1 MRRAISLATIA
12 LAVPAAAH
20 AASPVE
26 ILISDAGQEDETG
39 AVLVDLRLLN
49 DSGDPQGMALPD
61 RIEAQ
66 VEQSGVSR
74 TAWLERMATTPPNPI
89 IPPGGFTRA
98 TYRLARRTNLSLEG
112 AAISVPAWGTRQ
124 ITLALRPADRGA
136 QIATN
141 TSAQS
146 GPPNAPGL
154 ENKAVPPPSDR
165 SAGNAFF
172 ANLSA
177 YEPIYAVY
185 GPGTDSAAR
194 IQISFKYQIFGT
206 RRAQGLPLSW
216 RDGLH
221 FAYTQRMFWDL
232 GADSSPFRNIDYQP
246 ELFYLTPSATLT
258 RGISLSAQGGFRHES
273 NGRSGLDSRSLNTLY
288 VAPMAAFPLGG
299 GYRLSVAPRFSL
311 LVGDKSDNP
320 DIRRYRGNSSL
331 FLEVGK
337 DDGLRLTTSTRF
349 SVSSGKGAL
358 AADLSYPLSRL
369 LGGGPDF
376 YLFGQSFIGYGE
388 NLLDYDR
395 HTTRFRLGVA
405 LVR

>member
-1 MRRAISLATIA
+1 MKRAIGLAAIA
-12 LAVPAAAH
+12 LAAPAAAH
-20 AASPVE
+20 ATSPVE

-49 DSGDPQGMALPD
+49 DNGDPQGMALPD
-61 RIEAQ
+61 RIEARVAQ
-66 VEQSGVSR
+66 GGASR
-74 TAWLERMATTPPNPI
+74 TVWLERMATTPPNPI

-98 TYRLARRTNLSLEG
+98 TYRLARATDLSLEG

-124 ITLALRPADRGA
+124 ITLALRPADQGA
-136 QIATN
+136 QIAAN
-141 TSAQS
+141 ASAPS
-146 GPPNAPGL
+146 AAPEM

-246 ELFYLTPSATLT
+246 ELFYLTPSRTLAS
-258 RGISLSAQGGFRHES
+258 GISLSAQGGFRHES
-273 NGRSGLDSRSLNTLY
+273 NGRSGTDSRSLNTLY
-288 VAPMAAFPLGG
+288 VAPMVAFPMGG
-299 GYRLSVAPRFSL
+299 GYRLSIAPRFSL

-337 DDGLRLTTSTRF
+337 DDGLRLTTTTRF

-395 HTTRFRLGVA
+395 RTTRFRLGVA
-405 LVR
+405 VVR